1 MKITIDQLIEMKE
14 QKATPFGTR
23 YNFLI
28 MNIENDLLSKFDG
41 EARVK
46 SLLADYEDKAKL
58 FIVFQFIKL
67 RNEHIANQ
75 LVEILSID
83 KSDMFLEDKYTV
95 ELLDVL

>member
-14 QKATPFGTR
+14 QKMIPFGTR

-28 MNIENDLLSKFDG
+28 MNIENDLLSKSDG

-46 SLLADYEDKAKL
+46 NLLADYEDKAKL
-58 FIVFQFIKL
+58 FIVYQFMKL

-83 KSDMFLEDKYTV
+83 KSDTFLEDKYAS
-95 ELLDVL
+95 ELLEVI

>member
-1 MKITIDQLIEMKE
+1 MKITIDQLIKMKE
-14 QKATPFGTR
+14 QKANPFGTR

-28 MNIENDLLSKFDG
+28 MNIENDLLSKSDG

-58 FIVFQFIKL
+58 FIVHQFMRL

-83 KSDMFLEDKYTV
+83 KNDTFLEDKYAS
-95 ELLDVL
+95 ELLEVI